1 LTWESLLKSYA
12 REVLEVF
19 DEVIQDYDAESLL
32 LSGGLDTSIIACL
45 ASRYFKPKTLTVGLR
60 GCEVPDLHYAELVAR
75 HLGLPHEVKLFS
87 VEEAREAAVHVVKT
101 VKSFDPMEVR
111 NDIPLFIAL
120 KRLKEEG
127 VESVITGDGGDE
139 LFAGYSFLF
148 KLTPRQ
154 VDEWVR
160 NVVKRWFFASKPL
173 GESIGLRV
181 LQPFTDRRVVDLA
194 LRIPAE
200 FKIARHGGVTYGK
213 YVLRKAFENLL
224 PPEVVWRDKHPIELG
239 SGSTKLSQI
248 FRVAPEEFEELS
260 KIVPLTSQEQAYYL
274 KIFVETF
281 GGIPKP
287 KKGEKACPRCGGGV
301 PENEKYCRICGA
313 YPI

>member
-1 LTWESLLKSYA
+1 MTWERLLRSYA
-12 REVLEVF
+12 REVLDVF
-19 DEVIQDYDAESLL
+19 DEVIRDYEAESLL
-32 LSGGLDTSIIACL
+32 LSGGLDTSVIACL

-60 GCEVPDLHYAELVAR
+60 GCEAPDLYYAELVAR
-75 HLGLPHEVKLFS
+75 HLGLPHQVKLFS
-87 VEEAREAAVHVVKT
+87 VEEAREAAVYVVKA
-101 VKSFDPMEVR
+101 VRSFDPMEVR
-111 NDIPLFIAL
+111 NDIPLFVAL

-127 VESVITGDGGDE
+127 MRSVVTGDGGDE
-139 LFAGYSFLF
+139 LFAGYPFLF

-154 VDEWVR
+154 VDRWIR
-160 NVVKRWFFASKPL
+160 DVVKRWFFASKPL

-181 LQPFTDRRVVDLA
+181 LQPFTDRRIVDLA

-200 FKIARHGGVTYGK
+200 FKVAERDGVTYGK

-224 PPEVVWRDKHPIELG
+224 PPEVVWRDKQPIELG
-239 SGSTKLSQI
+239 SGSARLSRI

-260 KIVPLTSQEQAYYL
+260 RIVPLTSQEQAYYL
-274 KIFVETF
+274 KIFMEAF

>member
-60 GCEVPDLHYAELVAR
+60 GCEAPVLYYAELVAG

-87 VEEAREAAVHVVKT
+87 VEEAREAVFHVVKT

-111 NDIPLFIAL
+111 NNIPLFIAL

-160 NVVKRWFFASKPL
+160 NVVERWFFASKPL
-173 GESIGLRV
+173 GESIGLRI

-200 FKIARHGGVTYGK
+200 FKIAQHGGATYGK

>member
-1 LTWESLLKSYA
+1 MTWESLLKSYA

-60 GCEVPDLHYAELVAR
+60 GCEAPDLHYAELVAR

-87 VEEAREAAVHVVKT
+87 VEEAMEAAFHVVKT

-148 KLTPRQ
+148 KLTPRR
-154 VDEWVR
+154 VDEWIG

-200 FKIARHGGVTYGK
+200 FKIAQHGGVTYGK

-224 PPEVVWRDKHPIELG
+224 PSEVVWRDKHPIELG
-239 SGSTKLSQI
+239 SGSTKLSQM

-260 KIVPLTSQEQAYYL
+260 KIVPPTSQEQAYYL
-274 KIFVETF
+274 KIFMETF
-281 GGIPKP
+281 GDIPKP

>member
-1 LTWESLLKSYA
+1 MTWERLLKSYA
-12 REVLEVF
+12 RGVLDVF
-19 DEVIQDYDAESLL
+19 DEVVQDYDAESLL

-45 ASRYFKPKTLTVGLR
+45 ASRRFKLKTLTVGLR
-60 GCEVPDLHYAELVAR
+60 GCEAPDLYYAELVAG

-87 VEEAREAAVHVVKT
+87 VEEAREAVFHVVKT

-111 NDIPLFIAL
+111 NDVPLFIAL
-120 KRLKEEG
+120 KRLREEG
-127 VESVITGDGGDE
+127 VKSVITGDGGDE

-154 VDEWVR
+154 VDEWIG

-200 FKIARHGGVTYGK
+200 FKIAQHGGVTYGK

-224 PPEVVWRDKHPIELG
+224 PSEVVWRDKHPIELG

-260 KIVPLTSQEQAYYL
+260 KIVPPTSQEQAYYL
-274 KIFVETF
+274 KIFMETF